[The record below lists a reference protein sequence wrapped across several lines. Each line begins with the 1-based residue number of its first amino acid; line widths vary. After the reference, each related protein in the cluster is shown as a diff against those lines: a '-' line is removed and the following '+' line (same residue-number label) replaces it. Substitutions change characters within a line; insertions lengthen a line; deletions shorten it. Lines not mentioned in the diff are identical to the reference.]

1 MKKEYL
7 RPDAEYISFYSVED
21 IADVG
26 GNAGIGGGISKVEG
40 DDSWID

>member
-21 IADVG
+21 IADV
-26 GNAGIGGGISKVEG
+26 NAGIGGNLSGWSPDEEE
-40 DDSWID
+40 SWD